1 MKILITGAAGNLGS
15 HLAQHLLSGPHK
27 LSLMVHKA
35 PLPFDVSGHANAS
48 VCRADLAQ
56 PASLQQ
62 ACAGIDCIVH
72 FAGVLFAPLPEKFLP
87 KTNVRYVKNLV
98 EAAKTAG
105 VRRFILISF
114 PQVEGET
121 TPDRPAT
128 GQLETN
134 SKVIHFRTRLEAEKF
149 LFEASQGTSMT
160 PVVFRSGM
168 VYGSGI
174 KMVEG
179 ARWMLRHRLMAVWR
193 GPTWAHLIALP
204 DFLAALQAAIEK
216 ENITGI
222 YQVCD
227 DAPLTLQ
234 DFLDELAARYNS
246 PRPWRLPAW
255 MFRLAGVSCEI
266 AALIL
271 RTATPLN
278 RDIVRAGMT
287 SCVADNSRMKHDLLP
302 RLEYPSLDEGMRLIS
317 G

>member
-1 MKILITGAAGNLGS
+1 
-15 HLAQHLLSGPHK
+15 
-27 LSLMVHKA
+27 
-35 PLPFDVSGHANAS
+35 
-48 VCRADLAQ
+48 
-56 PASLQQ
+56 
-62 ACAGIDCIVH
+62 
-72 FAGVLFAPLPEKFLP
+72 VLFAPLPEKFLP
-87 KTNVRYVKNLV
+87 KTNVGYVKNLV

-128 GQLETN
+128 GQLDTT
-134 SKVIHFRTRLEAEKF
+134 SDVIHFRTRLEAEKF
-149 LFEASQGTSMT
+149 LFAATRGTSMT
-160 PVVFRSGM
+160 PVVVRSGM

-179 ARWMLRHRLMAVWR
+179 ARWMLSHRLMAVWR

-204 DFLAALQAAIEK
+204 DFLDALQAAIEK
-216 ENITGI
+216 DNITGI

-234 DFLDELAARYNS
+234 DFLGKLAAHYNY

-255 MFRLAGVSCEI
+255 MFHLTGVFCEI

-271 RTATPLN
+271 RTAAPLN
-278 RDIVRAGMT
+278 RDIVKAGMT

-302 RLEYPSLDEGMRLIS
+302 VLAYPSFNEGMRLI
-317 G
+317 

>member
-15 HLAQHLLSGPHK
+15 RLAQHLLSGPHE
-27 LSLMVHKA
+27 LRLMVHKS
-35 PLPFDVSGHANAS
+35 PLPFDVSGNAS

-56 PASLQQ
+56 PATLRQ

-72 FAGVLFAPLPEKFLP
+72 FAGVLFAPLPERFLP
-87 KTNVRYVKNLV
+87 KTNVGYVKNLV

-128 GQLETN
+128 GRLDTTSE
-134 SKVIHFRTRLEAEKF
+134 VIHFRTRLEAEKF
-149 LFEASQGTSMT
+149 LFEACQGTSMAA
-160 PVVFRSGM
+160 VVFRSGM
-168 VYGSGI
+168 VYGDGI

-179 ARWMLRHRLMAVWR
+179 ARWMLRHRLMAVWK
-193 GPTWAHLIALP
+193 GPTWTHLIALP

-216 ENITGI
+216 DNVSGI

-234 DFLDELAARYNS
+234 DFLDKLAARYNCA
-246 PRPWRLPAW
+246 RPWRFPAW
-255 MFRLAGVSCEI
+255 MFHLAGASCEI

-271 RTATPLN
+271 RTAAPLN
-278 RDIVRAGMT
+278 RDIVKAGMT
-287 SCVADNSRMKHDLLP
+287 SCVADTSRMKHDLLP
-302 RLEYPSLDEGMRLIS
+302 VLAYPSFDEGVKLIS